1 MCPLVMI
8 AENVSLGIL
17 SIPST
22 IAVLGMVPYVSRN
35 YQLLHF
41 YMAYADS

>member
-1 MCPLVMI
+1 MSLVMI

-22 IAVLGMVPYVSRN
+22 MAVLGMVPYVLARG
-35 YQLLHF
+35 LFDLVFIH
-41 YMAYADS
+41 D